1 MKTSELKQRFIAIYG
16 GTEADIRVFSAA
28 GRVNLIGEHIDY
40 CGGKVFPAA
49 LNLRTTVIARKNGTD
64 KINLAATTIDGA
76 VSLNINTLN
85 DYRDLKW
92 GDYQAGVAYTMQEDG
107 YTIVGCD
114 LLFDTT
120 VPFGSGLSS
129 SASIEVATAMTL
141 GTFSA
146 EAGGKGVDLVQLAVL
161 GQRSENQYNG
171 VNCGIMDQFASSLG
185 KKDNA
190 ILLNCKTLEYDY
202 IPLDLGDYQL
212 VIANCNKPR
221 SLQDSKYNERRAETE
236 EALTKLQTVLD
247 GVACLADIT
256 PEQFDKVGAT
266 VLSGKVYDRAKHVIE
281 ECDRVKKSAEA
292 LKNGNILEFGEY
304 LNQSHYSLRDLY
316 EVTGDYLDALSA
328 RSRECEG
335 CIGSRMT
342 GAGFGGC
349 TVSLVKKSEV
359 DAFIKY
365 VDEKYFAD
373 MGVRAA
379 FYKTSIENGAQEL
392 TDIEK

>member
-1 MKTSELKQRFIAIYG
+1 MTISDLKKRFVEIYG
-16 GTEADIRVFSAA
+16 GSTEDLRVFSAA

-49 LNLRTTVIARKNGTD
+49 LNLRTAVVARKTGKNE
-64 KINLAATTIDGA
+64 IRLAATTIADR
-76 VSLNINTLN
+76 VTLDINRLN

-92 GDYQAGVAYTMQEDG
+92 GDYQAGVAFVMQQDG
-107 YTIVGCD
+107 YNIVGCD
-114 LLFDTT
+114 LLYDTD

-141 GTFSA
+141 ATFSA

-161 GQRSENQYNG
+161 GQRSENTYNG

-202 IPLDLGDYQL
+202 VPLELGDYAL

-221 SLQDSKYNERRAETE
+221 SLQEGKYNERRAETE
-236 EALTKLQTVLD
+236 QALEALKKVLP
-247 GVACLADIT
+247 GITCLADIT
-256 PEQFDKVGAT
+256 PEQFEKVGKT
-266 VLSGKVYDRAKHVIE
+266 VLSGKVYDRAKHVVE
-281 ECDRVKKSAEA
+281 ECARVLESADA
-292 LKNGNILEFGEY
+292 LQKGDLKTFGEY

-316 EVTGDYLDALSA
+316 EVTGAYLDALSQ
-328 RSRECEG
+328 REREFPG
-335 CIGSRMT
+335 CIGARMT

-349 TVSLVKKSEV
+349 TVALVEKSKV
-359 DAFIKY
+359 DEFIKY
-365 VDEKYFAD
+365 VDEKYYGD
-373 MGVRAA
+373 MGVRAL
-379 FYKTSIENGAQEL
+379 FYTTSVENGAQEL
-392 TDIEK
+392 K

>member
-1 MKTSELKQRFIAIYG
+1 MTISDLKKRFVEIYG
-16 GTEADIRVFSAA
+16 GSTEDLRVFSAA

-49 LNLRTTVIARKNGTD
+49 LNLRTAVVARKTGKNE
-64 KINLAATTIDGA
+64 IRLAATTIADR
-76 VSLNINTLN
+76 VTLDINHLN

-92 GDYQAGVAYTMQEDG
+92 GDYQAGVAFVMQQDG
-107 YTIVGCD
+107 YNIVGCD
-114 LLFDTT
+114 LLYDTD

-141 GTFSA
+141 ATFSA

-161 GQRSENQYNG
+161 GQRSENTYNG

-202 IPLDLGDYQL
+202 VPLELGDYAL

-221 SLQDSKYNERRAETE
+221 SLQEGKYNERRAETE
-236 EALTKLQTVLD
+236 QALDALKTVLP
-247 GVACLADIT
+247 GITCLADIT
-256 PEQFDKVGAT
+256 PEQFEKVGKT
-266 VLSGKVYDRAKHVIE
+266 VLSGKVYDRAKHVVE
-281 ECDRVKKSAEA
+281 ECARVLKSADA
-292 LKNGNILEFGEY
+292 LQKGDLKTFGEY

-316 EVTGDYLDALSA
+316 EVTGAYLDALSQ
-328 RSRECEG
+328 REREFPG
-335 CIGSRMT
+335 CIGARMT

-349 TVSLVKKSEV
+349 TVALVEKSKV
-359 DAFIKY
+359 DEFIKY
-365 VDEKYFAD
+365 VDEKYYDD
-373 MGVRAA
+373 MGVRAL
-379 FYKTSIENGAQEL
+379 FYTTSVENGAQEL
-392 TDIEK
+392 K